1 MGHRNT
7 GRVVREQQRDT
18 VAREGREHPGSVT
31 TPRYHHIVEHG
42 ATLRAERD
50 ALWAYIRTLEDELR
64 TWGIPWG
71 EVLLT
76 SGPMMTIDERIGE
89 LRRQHG
95 LVQEA
100 LPGPSGTDSR

>member
-7 GRVVREQQRDT
+7 AEVIQEQQADT
-18 VAREGREHPGSVT
+18 AMRERGDRPNSVT

-42 ATLRAERD
+42 ATLRAERN
-50 ALWAYIRTLEDELR
+50 ALWAYIGTLEDELR

-95 LVQEA
+95 LSDEVPE
-100 LPGPSGTDSR
+100 TH